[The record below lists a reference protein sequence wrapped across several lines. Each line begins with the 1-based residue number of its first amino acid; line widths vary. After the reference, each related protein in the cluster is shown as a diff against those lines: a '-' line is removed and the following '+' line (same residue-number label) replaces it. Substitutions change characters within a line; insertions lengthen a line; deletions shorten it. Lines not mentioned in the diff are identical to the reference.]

1 MALNRMLVGS
11 VAIAGTLAALAT
23 APVAS
28 AEPRDL
34 FLDELATL
42 NIPLIGGTQ
51 DDTVGAGYHEKVI
64 VVSGSSARM
73 AEGNK
78 DSPVDSAIIGV
89 IDEIDFTAAEK

>member
-1 MALNRMLVGS
+1 MALNRMLVSS
-11 VAIAGTLAALAT
+11 VAIAGTVAALAA

-51 DDTVGAGYHEKVI
+51 ADTVGGRLSRVRRPAKRCLGT
-64 VVSGSSARM
+64 R
-73 AEGNK
+73 
-78 DSPVDSAIIGV
+78 
-89 IDEIDFTAAEK
+89 